1 MSRSRIKAS
10 STIQISS
17 PGVYKYHV
25 SDAHSCSSPSK
36 HALKSRSKKG
46 NSHHYVLSSL
56 CGGASSFFPLLKTQ
70 IATHYVS
77 VSAPALRT
85 KMRHARLHVF
95 WWRLSARY
103 ISLRQVGIL
112 RAFCSVR
119 LWPHSLNLERKLQNS
134 PVKRPCSPLRSP
146 RSATRGV
153 YFEDSGDED
162 RMSPSLR
169 ATKSSSNRSCPLPA
183 LGTWIRG
190 GRCSR
195 GGINTSRP
203 LCRLC
208 SPLEHPAFQ
217 AY

>member
-25 SDAHSCSSPSK
+25 CDAYSCSSPSK

-56 CGGASSFFPLLKTQ
+56 CGCDSSFFPLLKTQ

-85 KMRHARLHVF
+85 EMRHARLHVF
-95 WWRLSARY
+95 WWRLNARY

-134 PVKRPCSPLRSP
+134 PSSARVLPFAPRAARRGLCISKTPEMKIACLRVCAQQNRVRTDHVRCQ
-146 RSATRGV
+146 RSAPG
-153 YFEDSGDED
+153 
-162 RMSPSLR
+162 
-169 ATKSSSNRSCPLPA
+169 
-183 LGTWIRG
+183 
-190 GRCSR
+190 
-195 GGINTSRP
+195 
-203 LCRLC
+203 
-208 SPLEHPAFQ
+208 LEAV
-217 AY
+217 